1 MSPKEKAVELIEKFK
16 PMFNIWDYYNDC
28 PMDSKI
34 VKENTIECINE
45 VVNEIIKGL
54 DRYGEDSME
63 LQNMENEFRYYEKVK
78 QELNKL

>member
-1 MSPKEKAVELIEKFK
+1 MSPKEKAEDLMKKFK

-28 PMDSKI
+28 QMDSKI